1 MQYHQIED
9 RWRIRGGPNAQYR
22 IGPLLFLPTTP
33 PPRSSPVLQFHQL
46 EDCWRTREGP
56 QDQQRISP
64 PLFLPTTPPSRSSLV
79 LQDRWRTREGP
90 QDQHRIGP
98 PLFLPI
104 TPPPWSSPVLQ
115 HHQLEDRWTPS
126 PILSVSSSPVHLM
139 HMYKILLQ
147 NSLFLIIH
155 SYYQHNE

>member
-1 MQYHQIED
+1 MDLEICMTLFIPSSDKSERTALSSIRVPKDERIGPPIFQLED
-9 RWRIRGGPNAQYR
+9 RWRIRGGPHAQYR

-104 TPPPWSSPVLQ
+104 TPPP
-115 HHQLEDRWTPS
+115 
-126 PILSVSSSPVHLM
+126 
-139 HMYKILLQ
+139 
-147 NSLFLIIH
+147 
-155 SYYQHNE
+155 